1 VTAAHVPPE
10 SMREYAC
17 RLCLSSRAM
26 PHINQTAANMRG
38 LRPGSGEPLDGD
50 HIKPLQQTI
59 RAEEHRD
66 GEHPH
71 SQ

>member
-1 VTAAHVPPE
+1 MTAAHVLPE
-10 SMREYAC
+10 RMREYAC
-17 RLCLSSRAM
+17 RLCLSPSEM
-26 PHINQTAANMRG
+26 PHVNQTEANMRV
-38 LRPGSGEPLDGD
+38 LRPWRGEQLDGD

-71 SQ
+71 PQ